1 MKELYHYNNF
11 KRTTGPHKD
20 IINADN
26 IWGDCT
32 LIWGNAQ
39 HLTGDVT
46 SLHGDVSGLSGD
58 ATYCY
63 STGDFLYIGDVAN
76 GTATSVEIK

>member
-11 KRTTGPHKD
+11 KRTTGPHRNL
-20 IINADN
+20 INTYN

-32 LIWGNAQ
+32 RIHGDAQ
-39 HLTGDVT
+39 NLTGDVT
-46 SLHGDVSGLSGD
+46 SLHGDISGLSGN

-63 STGDFLYIGDVAN
+63 SPDDSLYIGDVAN
-76 GTATSVEIK
+76 GPATTVEIT